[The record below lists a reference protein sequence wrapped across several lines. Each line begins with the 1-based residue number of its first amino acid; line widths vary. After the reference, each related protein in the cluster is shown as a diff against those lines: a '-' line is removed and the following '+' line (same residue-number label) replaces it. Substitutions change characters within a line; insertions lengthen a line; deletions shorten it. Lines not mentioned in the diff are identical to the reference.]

1 MGRVVGSYANR
12 LRNSYVNYINTQ
24 KKYIR
29 KNFEDMD
36 FENADARDQFEAVIE
51 SMEANCDAL
60 VNKIS
65 GYSFE

>member
-1 MGRVVGSYANR
+1 MGREKGSYARR
-12 LRNSYVNYINTQ
+12 LVNSYISYINNQ

-36 FENADARDQFEAVIE
+36 FENADARNEFEAVVETME
-51 SMEANCDAL
+51 SDCDAL

-65 GYSFE
+65 SYNFE